1 MMDSIRE
8 TYSVAMDGISARTI
22 MKRTLSVLLAFCA
35 TAGLTW
41 QSKADPAQPGWNRLV
56 DRAVTY
62 LRGTQ
67 GDSGAWSN
75 ARSPGITGVVLCG
88 LLHGGKVA
96 PGDPM
101 AVKALHYIESLVN
114 PRAGHIA
121 GKDPKLQ
128 LQNYVTCVNVMA
140 LVAANRA
147 DRYGK
152 VIGDAARF
160 LRQLQWDESENKQ
173 LSDPFYGGAG
183 YDSHSRPDLS
193 NTQFFVDALVDAGI
207 PKDDPALQK
216 ALIFISRCQNR
227 KGSNDQPW
235 ADKINDGSFI
245 YTPAMGGD
253 SKAGGDAAHGFK
265 GYGSMT
271 YAGLKSMIYCGL
283 TKDDPRVK
291 DAYEWIR
298 LHYTVDANPGMP
310 AGQGDRGL
318 YYYYHTMAKCLDAL
332 GVQEVVDAKGERH
345 DWRADLLAALAKRQR
360 TNGSWQNDKDQFME
374 GDPNLVTGYVLMTL
388 GYCRPAR

>member
-1 MMDSIRE
+1 MI
-8 TYSVAMDGISARTI
+8 
-22 MKRTLSVLLAFCA
+22 KRTLSVILLLGTGAA
-35 TAGLTW
+35 LAG
-41 QSKADPAQPGWNRLV
+41 QDKALSTQPDWNRMA
-56 DRAVTY
+56 DRGVAY
-62 LRGTQ
+62 LRRTQ
-67 GDSGAWSN
+67 QDSGAWSQ
-75 ARSPGITGVVLCG
+75 ARNPGITGVVLGG
-88 LLHGGKVA
+88 LLHSGKVSTE
-96 PGDPM
+96 DPM
-101 AVKALHYIESLVN
+101 ATKALHYIESLVN

-121 GKDPKLQ
+121 GKDPTLQ

-160 LRQLQWDESENKQ
+160 LKQLQWDEAQNKTP
-173 LSDPFYGGAG
+173 SDAFYGGAG

-207 PKDDPALQK
+207 PKDDPSLQK

-253 SKAGGDAAHGFK
+253 SKAGGDARHGFR

-283 TKDDPRVK
+283 TKDDPRCK

-298 LHYTVDANPGMP
+298 LHYTVDSNPGMP
-310 AGQGDRGL
+310 AGQGGRGL

-332 GVQEVVDAKGERH
+332 GVQEVVDARGERH
-345 DWRADLLAALAKRQR
+345 DWRLDLLKALAARQR
-360 TNGSWQNDKDQFME
+360 PDGSWQNDKDQFME

-388 GYCRPAR
+388 GYCRSGR

>member
-1 MMDSIRE
+1 
-8 TYSVAMDGISARTI
+8 
-22 MKRTLSVLLAFCA
+22 MKRTLSILLVLGTGASLA
-35 TAGLTW
+35 W
-41 QSKADPAQPGWNRLV
+41 QGKADSTEPDWNRMV
-56 DRAVTY
+56 DRGVTY

-67 GDSGAWSN
+67 GESGAWSD

-88 LLHGGKVA
+88 LLHAGKVSTQ
-96 PGDPM
+96 DPM

-160 LRQLQWDESENKQ
+160 LRQLQWDESEHKMPA
-173 LSDPFYGGAG
+173 DDFYGGAG

-216 ALIFISRCQNR
+216 AIVFISRCQNR

-245 YTPAMGGD
+245 YTAASGGD
-253 SKAGGDAAHGFK
+253 SKAGGDARHGFK

-291 DAYEWIR
+291 DAYEWIC
-298 LHYTVDANPGMP
+298 LHYTVDSNPGMP

-318 YYYYHTMAKCLDAL
+318 YYYYHTRAKCLDTL

-360 TNGSWQNDKDQFME
+360 PNGSWQNDKDQWME

-388 GYCRPAR
+388 GYCRSAR